1 MSTTDYD
8 THLWFAVEHV
18 SGKLDQPNRQG
29 LPSKHPSANQ
39 TSCISGQRGNVCL
52 LASDAKAQ
60 DAALQTLLADDEPL
74 GVGTIPADLIPD
86 PDVQITER
94 QAKPPL
100 LSFVER
106 ARKECRRSRLR
117 SISA

>member
-60 DAALQTLLADDEPL
+60 DAALQTLSQTTSRSALGLTPL
-74 GVGTIPADLIPD
+74 TSSPIR
-86 PDVQITER
+86 TC
-94 QAKPPL
+94 K
-100 LSFVER
+100 
-106 ARKECRRSRLR
+106 
-117 SISA
+117 